1 MAVAHE
7 IAVLGI
13 PPRPA
18 RFQAS
23 AVLQRTDLR
32 RLPKV
37 ELHRHLEGS
46 IRYRT
51 ARDLLGP
58 LRARQHHFIAG
69 EHRSWSSFLGKFE
82 AYRDAR
88 FSRSEVERIAREA
101 VEDAARDG
109 IVHLELRFSP
119 VFFARR
125 MPGVRPPDAACWI
138 VGAAL
143 AEARRHR
150 MGIRFLATL
159 RRDLGPAINAPS
171 VDAAVSLRPWFV
183 GIDVAGDER
192 RAPDLRSF
200 SGLFR
205 RGRQAGLRLSI
216 HAGEIGDARNVRT
229 AILKWGADRIG
240 HGVRAHR
247 DRSVLRLALRR
258 RVPFEMCLTSNRDT
272 GAWRRPE
279 THPIARLVREG
290 LRVTLNTDDPAASAI
305 DLTHECRLAVTALG
319 LGPRE
324 ILRLQANAAESAFLE
339 ESDRRRLLSRIDPLL
354 FGFPTL

>member
-1 MAVAHE
+1 MDDR
-7 IAVLGI
+7 G
-13 PPRPA
+13 
-18 RFQAS
+18 
-23 AVLQRTDLR
+23 
-32 RLPKV
+32 
-37 ELHRHLEGS
+37 
-46 IRYRT
+46 
-51 ARDLLGP
+51 
-58 LRARQHHFIAG
+58 
-69 EHRSWSSFLGKFE
+69 
-82 AYRDAR
+82 
-88 FSRSEVERIAREA
+88 RIAARATVRDIPDHPRSRFTYLA
-101 VEDAARDG
+101 VDYCDNLYVTDPVSHAVHKFDRNLTYLTTFGGPGTGDAQFLSPRGIAIYRRFGQTFIVEKDG
-109 IVHLELRFSP
+109 
-119 VFFARR
+119 AQYY
-125 MPGVRPPDAACWI
+125 W
-138 VGAAL
+138 VGA
-143 AEARRHR
+143 
-150 MGIRFLATL
+150 
-159 RRDLGPAINAPS
+159 
-171 VDAAVSLRPWFV
+171 
-183 GIDVAGDER
+183 
-192 RAPDLRSF
+192 DLRSF